1 MDVSLILGIVG
12 PIVTIVVILG
22 TSLYW
27 LGGKFKEI
35 DMRFQQ
41 IDQRFNELKNYVDER
56 FNRLVNIITGQ
67 NEFLTEFLGFRGILD
82 SRDVSFVKSVL
93 RSMVNMATN
102 PFTEAEKKRLLELI
116 DKDELT
122 LEEANELLELAR
134 KFAMEYGDRGPDVWK
149 VLWYAAAMRGITLR
163 KLEEKK
169 AKERQ
174 GESAGT

>member
-1 MDVSLILGIVG
+1 MVMNVSPIANIVG
-12 PIVTIVVILG
+12 TVVTIVVILG

-27 LGGKFKEI
+27 LDGKFKEI
-35 DMRFQQ
+35 NVRFREIDKRFEEIDKRFER

-102 PFTEAEKKRLLELI
+102 PFTEVEKKRLLELI

-134 KFAMEYGDRGPDVWK
+134 KFAMEYGDRGPDV
-149 VLWYAAAMRGITLR
+149 
-163 KLEEKK
+163 
-169 AKERQ
+169 
-174 GESAGT
+174 